1 MDSDFCLDKERLM
14 NSFMEEFNQ
23 NIQNNDISND
33 NIFKYTLLIGIRK
46 YFRDFDSTNSKILQ
60 EQYLEKLQNTVDIFT
75 SVLNEL
81 DDYKYEEHIQDLR
94 DEYKKSSIKDDK
106 EFSEILND
114 VLGINDTTLDRIT
127 KNIWIDL

>member
-1 MDSDFCLDKERLM
+1 MDDEMSSDFCLDKERLM

-46 YFRDFDSTNSKILQ
+46 YFRDFDSTNSTLLQ

-75 SVLNEL
+75 SV
-81 DDYKYEEHIQDLR
+81 YEELMI
-94 DEYKKSSIKDDK
+94 
-106 EFSEILND
+106 
-114 VLGINDTTLDRIT
+114 INM
-127 KNIWIDL
+127 KNIYKIYATNIKNLQLKTIKNLAKY